1 MQAVDLLMAYL
12 ARPQGGAEG
21 EAVDALKPGVVRG
34 LCAIL
39 QRMAEVPPPVLMRA
53 L

>member
-1 MQAVDLLMAYL
+1 MQAVDLLLAYL

-21 EAVDALKPGVVRG
+21 EAVDSLGPGVVRG
-34 LCAIL
+34 LCAIM
-39 QRMAEVPPPVLMRA
+39 QRLTEVRRPVLRRV